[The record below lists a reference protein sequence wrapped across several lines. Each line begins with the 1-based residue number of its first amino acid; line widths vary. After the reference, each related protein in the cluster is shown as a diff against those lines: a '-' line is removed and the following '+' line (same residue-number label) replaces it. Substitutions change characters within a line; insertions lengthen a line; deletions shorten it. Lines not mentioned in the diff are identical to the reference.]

1 MPLAAFPDMGAFE
14 SRETFARLRSRPL
27 TAPEVDLA
35 RLPPSWVFTAQYDPL
50 RDEGRRYAAAMQ
62 TAGVDVELSHGSDMI
77 HGVFGM
83 TLESGAEVRAEAAS
97 VLRRAFARSAAS
109 DERLGHDVPSG
120 GE

>member
-1 MPLAAFPDMGAFE
+1 M
-14 SRETFARLRSRPL
+14 
-27 TAPEVDLA
+27 
-35 RLPPSWVFTAQYDPL
+35 FTAQYDPL

-62 TAGVDVELSHGSDMI
+62 AAGVDVELSHGSDMI

-97 VLRRAFARSAAS
+97 VLRRAFAGSAAS